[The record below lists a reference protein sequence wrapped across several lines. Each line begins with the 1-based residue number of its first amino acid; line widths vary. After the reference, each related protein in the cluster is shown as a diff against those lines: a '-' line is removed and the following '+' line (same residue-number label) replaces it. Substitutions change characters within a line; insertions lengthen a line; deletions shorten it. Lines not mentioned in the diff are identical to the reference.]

1 MILKIFLL
9 ILITINLNLV
19 RNQIR
24 AEISKKNL
32 TGLTKLFNK
41 IFVQDD
47 YNNMVRPNNDN
58 DITKIETEL
67 KLLQIDLVFKFNF
80 LKGLAKQA
88 KSSFFLLLQMK

>member
-1 MILKIFLL
+1 MILKFFLL

-19 RNQIR
+19 RNQLI
-24 AEISKKNL
+24 KKNL

-41 IFVQDD
+41 IFIQDD

-67 KLLQIDLVFKFNF
+67 KLLQIDLVFIFNF
-80 LKGLAKQA
+80 L
-88 KSSFFLLLQMK
+88 FI

>member
-1 MILKIFLL
+1 MILKFFLL

-19 RNQIR
+19 RNQLI
-24 AEISKKNL
+24 KKNL

-41 IFVQDD
+41 IFIQDD

-67 KLLQIDLVFKFNF
+67 KLLQIDLVFIFNF
-80 LKGLAKQA
+80 FYLIRIIP
-88 KSSFFLLLQMK
+88 SSRIIKR

>member
-1 MILKIFLL
+1 MILKFFLL

-19 RNQIR
+19 CNQIR
-24 AEISKKNL
+24 AEIIKKNL

-41 IFVQDD
+41 IFIQDD

-67 KLLQIDLVFKFNF
+67 KLLQIDLVFIFNF
-80 LKGLAKQA
+80 LK
-88 KSSFFLLLQMK
+88 FN

>member
-1 MILKIFLL
+1 MILKFFLL

-19 RNQIR
+19 RNQLI
-24 AEISKKNL
+24 KKNL

-41 IFVQDD
+41 IFIQDD

-67 KLLQIDLVFKFNF
+67 KLLQIDLVFIFNF
-80 LKGLAKQA
+80 
-88 KSSFFLLLQMK
+88 FLFN